1 MNYLAKEI
9 TSAFEKNLLK
19 IRQLKNEELEEII
32 SIIKTCFFGSSTK
45 NLDPLNLKSA
55 TKQHDPDYWKK
66 VDFLYPYEKLTL
78 IVLDN
83 QVHAWT
89 LQSSSDLRIL
99 LSETTGFPFWIT
111 NAALSFLTY
120 VDDHDC
126 VHTATPLP
134 PPAIKQS

>member
-1 MNYLAKEI
+1 MNFLEEEI
-9 TSAFEKNLLK
+9 TSALETNHLK

-32 SIIKTCFFGSSTK
+32 SNIKTCFFGSSTK
-45 NLDPLNLKSA
+45 NLDPCNLQSA

-66 VDFLYPYEKLTL
+66 VDFLYRYEKPTL
-78 IVLDN
+78 IALDN
-83 QVHAWT
+83 QVHVWE

-126 VHTATPLP
+126 VHTAAPLP